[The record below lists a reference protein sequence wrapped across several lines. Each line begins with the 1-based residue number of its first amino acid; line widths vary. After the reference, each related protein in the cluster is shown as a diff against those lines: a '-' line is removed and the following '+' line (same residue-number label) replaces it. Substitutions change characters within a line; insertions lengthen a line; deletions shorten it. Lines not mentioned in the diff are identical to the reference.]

1 MCLGICAENI
11 QVCGQSRI
19 EGIGVPQEVF
29 PPGTD
34 QHGSLVA
41 NFIPVT
47 AQRDSLMANF
57 IRGTAQRGS
66 LMANFIPGTAQR
78 GSCGSL
84 MANSTWHSP
93 TWEWR

>member
-19 EGIGVPQEVF
+19 EGLGVPQEVF

-57 IRGTAQRGS
+57 I
-66 LMANFIPGTAQR
+66 PGTAQR